1 MFRQYDN
8 AITSGTKLV
17 SYSVKS
23 PQISLINF
31 LRHSVGSPRIYWD
44 SSATSVRFAGAGI
57 AAALTAGG
65 PDRFQAIQRQADELF
80 KQTIV
85 LGQAPPVGPRLFGGF
100 AFTPYT
106 AAASDL
112 WSAFPEAMFILPRY
126 QLTYVNDTPWLTL
139 NRQVDAAEDPLQVF
153 NRMQYEAAELGATLQ
168 EIRERRWL
176 RSSVQPQITDVTDQA
191 AWEKLVA
198 SARQRINCG
207 DLDKVV
213 LARARQIHSTQ
224 PLDPVTALDR
234 LREWYP
240 GCYRF
245 LFEPAP
251 GHTFLGATPE
261 LLIEVAGARIRTVAL
276 AGSTRRG
283 CNPKEDAYL
292 GQQLLGNPKELHEHR
307 LVIQAIREVLEPLT
321 SSLYVQPLPGL
332 CQLSN
337 IQHLQTTIQGWL
349 AESSGILSVV
359 EALHPTPAVG
369 GRPRDVAMDII
380 AGTTPRGWYAAP
392 VGWLDEEGNGLFA
405 VAIRSAVIAG
415 NDSLL
420 FAGAGIVADSVPVN
434 EWNETELKFKPLFEA
449 LMHED
454 NQ

>member
-1 MFRQYDN
+1 MFGQYDN

-23 PQISLINF
+23 PQISLSNF
-31 LRHSVGSPRIYWD
+31 LRHAVGSPRIYWD
-44 SSATSVRFAGAGI
+44 SSATSVCFAGSGI
-57 AAALTAGG
+57 TAALTASG
-65 PDRFQAIQRQADELF
+65 PDRFQAIQRQANQLF
-80 KQTIV
+80 KQMIV
-85 LGQAPPVGPRLFGGF
+85 LGQTPPVGPRLFGGF

-106 AAASDL
+106 AAASDF
-112 WSAFPEAMFILPRY
+112 WAAFPEAMFILPRC
-126 QLTYVNDTPWLTL
+126 QLTYLNHTPWLTL
-139 NRQVDAAEDPLQVF
+139 NRPVDATDDPVRVFDQV
-153 NRMQYEAAELGATLQ
+153 QYEAAELGATLQ

-176 RSSVQPQITDVTDQA
+176 RSPVGPQITDVTGQA

-198 SARQRINCG
+198 SARQRIKRG

-224 PLDPVTALDR
+224 SIDPVTALDR
-234 LREWYP
+234 LRESYP

-251 GHTFLGATPE
+251 GHAFLGATPE
-261 LLIEVAGARIRTVAL
+261 LLVEVTGARIRTVAL

-283 CNPKEDAYL
+283 CSQKEDAYL

-307 LVIQAIREVLEPLT
+307 LVVHAIREVLEPLT
-321 SSLYVQPLPGL
+321 SGLYVQPLPGL

-337 IQHLQTTIQGWL
+337 IQHLQTMIQGWL

-392 VGWLDEEGNGLFA
+392 VGWLDREGNGLFA

-415 NDSLL
+415 SDSLL
-420 FAGAGIVADSVPVN
+420 FAGAGIVGDSVPLN

-449 LMHED
+449 LTS
-454 NQ
+454 